1 MTRKGP
7 LKVAKTFIENE
18 PEQFG
23 VYAKR
28 VPGGP
33 FNGELLALCG
43 DEKDAALF
51 AAAPDLL
58 KALKECL
65 ATIERGIVHIH
76 ETGKPSWYAFDHME
90 SVIRSA
96 LAKAKGE
103 TP

>member
-7 LKVAKTFIENE
+7 LKVARTFIENK

-33 FNGELLALCG
+33 FNGELLALCR

-58 KALKECL
+58 EALSLCR
-65 ATIERGIVHIH
+65 ERLKKYV
-76 ETGKPSWYAFDHME
+76 GKTSYFPEDLEACQTAN
-90 SVIRSA
+90 SA
-96 LAKAKGE
+96 IAKATGATK
-103 TP
+103 P